1 MSYILSFVGKMTIY
15 MLITLAVYTP
25 MRIIFLKIRKTNV
38 VLWREILLAV
48 FICYIIGVFSMT
60 VFPNVRIDY
69 DKELIVKLFFSTGN
83 SVHVSKNELSYFKNN
98 EIYKVINLIPFKT
111 ISEYFFA
118 PQNTNYAIR
127 DWNIIKTT
135 NLLGNFLLFLPL
147 GFILP
152 LLNNRFKSFL
162 LTLLASS
169 MFIIGIEVIQY
180 FIGRAA
186 DIDDFMINLTGVFAG
201 FIFFI
206 LSSKII
212 KFTKRRVNNE

>member
-169 MFIIGIEVIQY
+169 VFIIGIEVIQY

>member
-162 LTLLASS
+162 LTWLASS

>member
-1 MSYILSFVGKMTIY
+1 
-15 MLITLAVYTP
+15 

-169 MFIIGIEVIQY
+169 VFIIGIEVIQY

>member
-169 MFIIGIEVIQY
+169 VFIIGIEVIQY

-206 LSSKII
+206 LRSKII

>member
-69 DKELIVKLFFSTGN
+69 DKELIVNLFFSTGN
-83 SVHVSKNELSYFKNN
+83 SVHISKNGLSYFKNN
-98 EIYKVINLIPFKT
+98 EIYNVINLIPFKT

-118 PQNTNYAIR
+118 SQNTNYAIR

-169 MFIIGIEVIQY
+169 VFIIGIEVIQY

-186 DIDDFMINLTGVFAG
+186 DIDDFMINLTGVFTG
-201 FIFFI
+201 FIFFV

-212 KFTKRRVNNE
+212 KFIKRRVNNE